1 MVLGS
6 EVRKE
11 MYRQI
16 VRIRTFE
23 LALQKAYM
31 EGKTPVFNIAAGP
44 LPGEL
49 HLSCGQEPVAVGI
62 CAHLRNSDALCGPHR
77 QHHLAVAK
85 GLDLKKMAAEI
96 FGKEA
101 GLGHGRG
108 GHMHIFDKNNRFGS
122 SGTIGGGMPTAAGF
136 ALAFKR
142 QGTDN
147 VAVSVFGE
155 GTTNQGAFHET
166 VNLAALW
173 KLPIVF
179 VSEDNAWAVSVHKRI
194 STPVADNSVRAAAYG
209 IPGAY
214 IANNDPDKVY
224 DVCGEAI
231 ARARSGG
238 GPTLIEV
245 QTDRLMGHFEGDPQL
260 YRSKEEL
267 EEIKRRDCFE
277 TYKQRLIRDGA
288 ITEAETQR
296 ILEAARVEIDEV
308 ITYARSCPYPSPE
321 SALQH
326 VFAE

>member
-1 MVLGS
+1 MIPNS
-6 EVRKE
+6 EARKE

-16 VRIRTFE
+16 VRIRRFE

-62 CAHLRNSDALCGPHR
+62 CAHLRKSDALCGPHR

-108 GHMHIFDKNNRFGS
+108 GHMHLFDKHNRFGS

-136 ALAFKR
+136 ALAFQR
-142 QGTDN
+142 QGSDD

-166 VNLAALW
+166 LNLAALW
-173 KLPIVF
+173 KLPMVF
-179 VSEDNAWAVSVHKRI
+179 VSEDNAWAVSVHKRV
-194 STPVADNSVRAAAYG
+194 STPVKDNSVRAAAYG
-209 IPGAY
+209 IPGAQVL
-214 IANNDPDKVY
+214 NNDPDKVY

-231 ARARSGG
+231 ARARKGG

-267 EEIKRRDCFE
+267 EEVKRRDCFV
-277 TYKQRLIRDGA
+277 TYRQRLIDDGVL
-288 ITEAETQR
+288 TEADALQMV
-296 ILEAARVEIDEV
+296 EAATAEIGEAV
-308 ITYARSCPYPSPE
+308 AYARACPYPKPE

>member
-1 MVLGS
+1 MIPS
-6 EVRKE
+6 PEARRE

-16 VRIRTFE
+16 VRSRTFE
-23 LALQKAYM
+23 LALQKVYL

-62 CAHLRNSDALCGPHR
+62 CAHLRKSDALCTPHR

-85 GLDLKKMAAEI
+85 GLDLKKMAAEVL
-96 FGKEA
+96 GKEA

-122 SGTIGGGMPTAAGF
+122 SGTIGGGMPTALGF
-136 ALAFKR
+136 SLAFKR

-194 STPVADNSVRAAAYG
+194 STPVTDNSVRAAAYG
-209 IPGAY
+209 IPGASV
-214 IANNDPDKVY
+214 ANNDPDKVY

-231 ARARSGG
+231 ARARGNG

-260 YRSKEEL
+260 YRAKEEL
-267 EEIKRRDCFE
+267 EDIKRRDCFV
-277 TYKQRLIRDGA
+277 TYKERLIRDKVL
-288 ITEAETQR
+288 TEGEAQQ
-296 ILEAARVEIDEV
+296 IIDAARAEIDEA
-308 ITYARSCPYPSPE
+308 IAYARACPYPAPE